1 LKSWLV
7 YFTILLLFTTSAL
20 YFLVA
25 IVGERIE
32 TGEAHGILF
41 VEGQEPETVESGHNE
56 NQQEGQNEVP
66 NESSESP
73 EQRQQE
79 GQIEQQ
85 GGEKA
90 PSPSEVNESKHTEEI
105 GTEEASHKESA
116 SETQR
121 KNLEFPFA
129 IGAGVGYAVIG
140 LWLVFDKSNSK
151 NPYIIALAGSLI
163 ILGLYVFSRTV
174 GIFSL
179 GIEPFGLIDRIVAVL
194 QGAIIADSSYILFTR
209 KYSIKE

>member
-1 LKSWLV
+1 MKSWLV
-7 YFTILLLFTTSAL
+7 YFTILLMFTTSAL

-25 IVGERIE
+25 IFGERIE
-32 TGEAHGILF
+32 TGEAHGVLF
-41 VEGQEPETVESGHNE
+41 VEGQEDETAESAHNE
-56 NQQEGQNEVP
+56 NQQEAQNQIH
-66 NESSESP
+66 NESSESTG
-73 EQRQQE
+73 QRQQE

-90 PSPSEVNESKHTEEI
+90 PSQSEVNESNHSEGI

-121 KNLEFPFA
+121 RNLEFPFS

-140 LWLVFDKSNSK
+140 LWLIFDKSNSK
-151 NPYIIALAGSLI
+151 KPYIIALVGSLI
-163 ILGLYVFSRTV
+163 ILGMYVFSRTV

-179 GIEPFGLIDRIVAVL
+179 GIEPVGILDRIVAVL

-209 KYSIKE
+209 AYRIKE